1 LKERRKKKKQIDM
14 ALSNFLLSV
23 VVVGAGYMLLRS
35 DVRRSAVTLRSN
47 LKHIKR
53 WLEQE
58 APSSDSVRAGQVK
71 AKEIETGASEKAASK
86 EEIKH

>member
-1 LKERRKKKKQIDM
+1 M

-58 APSSDSVRAGQVK
+58 TPSSEVK
-71 AKEIETGASEKAASK
+71 PKEVESGASQKATAK

>member
-1 LKERRKKKKQIDM
+1 
-14 ALSNFLLSV
+14 
-23 VVVGAGYMLLRS
+23 
-35 DVRRSAVTLRSN
+35 VRRSAVTLRSN

-58 APSSDSVRAGQVK
+58 TPSSEVGRAGQVK
-71 AKEIETGASEKAASK
+71 PKEVESGASQKAAAK

>member
-58 APSSDSVRAGQVK
+58 APSSDSVRYSLCLFFFKLISGLNVW
-71 AKEIETGASEKAASK
+71 T
-86 EEIKH
+86 

>member
-58 APSSDSVRAGQVK
+58 APSSDSVRYSLWLFFFKLISGLDVW
-71 AKEIETGASEKAASK
+71 T
-86 EEIKH
+86 

>member
-1 LKERRKKKKQIDM
+1 M

-58 APSSDSVRAGQVK
+58 TPSSEVGRYVLCFLLELIQALEG
-71 AKEIETGASEKAASK
+71 
-86 EEIKH
+86 H

>member
-1 LKERRKKKKQIDM
+1 M

-58 APSSDSVRAGQVK
+58 APSSDSVRYSLCLLLQ
-71 AKEIETGASEKAASK
+71 IDIRTGCLDMSLLF
-86 EEIKH
+86 HCVYLL

>member
-1 LKERRKKKKQIDM
+1 M

-47 LKHIKR
+47 LTHIKR

-58 APSSDSVRAGQVK
+58 TPSSEVGRAGQVK
-71 AKEIETGASEKAASK
+71 PKEVESGASQKAAAK